1 MMKKYTSTLLALL
14 LAGTFIGC
22 GSSNDTKVKEDTNTS
37 TPDVPK
43 EEITPPVQEQTQKM
57 PTCYIKEGTPKTD
70 SSLVVHAKCKDG
82 NIPIDEAKVTLD
94 NTVKSVDYKGVYFSD
109 FIGFN
114 NLQPSTTYKA
124 ILEVVVGGKTI
135 KESVKIKTQEEKVE
149 VTPTPTPTP
158 TPIVDTPP
166 SNNPPKWTKDFYD
179 THVLITDD
187 EKNNFIMN
195 LRSEALVEPMQ
206 ELIFVIKKINL
217 ESYEDNPNIT
227 YKGLIK
233 IENGILKFSGY
244 SMGTGSRESVI
255 VTISA
260 ISNNKS
266 SDTKVKFDFLLPT
279 L

>member
-1 MMKKYTSTLLALL
+1 
-14 LAGTFIGC
+14 
-22 GSSNDTKVKEDTNTS
+22 
-37 TPDVPK
+37 
-43 EEITPPVQEQTQKM
+43 M

-70 SSLVVHAKCKDG
+70 SSIVVHAKCKNG

-94 NTVKSVDYKGVYFSD
+94 STVKSIDYKGVYFSD
-109 FIGFN
+109 YIGFD

-124 ILEVVVGGKTI
+124 VLEVVVGGKTI
-135 KESVKIKTQEEKVE
+135 KESVKIKTRKEEVV

-158 TPIVDTPP
+158 VVDTPP
-166 SNNPPKWTKDFYD
+166 SNNPPKWTKDFYNTD
-179 THVLITDD
+179 VLITDD

-206 ELIFVIKKINL
+206 ELIFVIKKISL

-227 YKGLIK
+227 YQGLIK
-233 IENGILKFSGY
+233 IDNGILKFSGY